1 MISPTI
7 IRKIEEAQKRDD
19 VPQFRGGDTVRVHFR
34 IEEGGKERIQIFEG
48 ICLTRHGRGIRD
60 TAMVRKV
67 SNSVGVER
75 TFLVHSP
82 RVAKVEVLRRGKV
95 RRAKLF
101 YLRNLSGK
109 AARIKEDRDGRFSRP
124 PRRQTQT
131 AEAATTN

>member
-1 MISPTI
+1 MINPNI
-7 IRKIEEAQKRDD
+7 IRTIEEAQKREG

-48 ICLTRHGRGIRD
+48 ICLSRHGRGIRD
-60 TAMVRKV
+60 TALIRKV
-67 SNSVGVER
+67 SNGVGVER

-82 RVAKVEVLRRGKV
+82 RVAKIEVTRRGKV

-101 YLRNLSGK
+101 YLRNLAGK

-124 PRRQTQT
+124 PRRET
-131 AEAATTN
+131 AAQEAAQ